1 MAASRAFR
9 RAQQVFA
16 RTCWRGAWSAR
27 RAAARERSSAG
38 RRGYFG
44 CLRAA
49 KDACENSVLV
59 RRTVAEKVIV
69 QAVRRRLDE
78 RDVASVLKQ
87 VERAPA
93 RLSSTLPEDLRL
105 REAELATEQRRQ
117 ANIID
122 LVGEGRGSRALA
134 QAMLETE
141 ARVEALAEDAA
152 SLRASARRILAPPPV
167 EWIHERLADLRDVHG
182 RDPASSARRLR
193 RVLGPIR
200 LDLVHPAI
208 GDRSCVP

>member
-1 MAASRAFR
+1 MVCAPCGGARAL
-9 RAQQVFA
+9 VS
-16 RTCWRGAWSAR
+16 GK
-27 RAAARERSSAG
+27 AG
-38 RRGYFG
+38 GYYG

-69 QAVRRRLDE
+69 QAVGRRLDE
-78 RDVASVLKQ
+78 RDVPSVLKQ

-117 ANIID
+117 ANVID

-134 QAMLETE
+134 QAMVETE
-141 ARVEALAEDAA
+141 ARVEALAEEVA
-152 SLRASARRILAPPPV
+152 SLQASTRRIFAPPPV
-167 EWIHERLADLRDVHG
+167 EWIHERLADLRDVLG

-200 LDLVHPAI
+200 LDPVHPAI